1 VPWYLACPGRWPD
14 HGKVAPTG
22 ARGEEVPMTDEPE
35 HRPRL
40 RVGGWIPAYREKAG
54 RMTDDDEGP
63 DRLVT
68 TPLDGSGSLI
78 DDDGPEPGRRRRVL
92 LVAALVA
99 AIVLTAGGVATV
111 VNHGS
116 SAPDSAALVTDPVA
130 PAASAPAAP
139 IASPSA
145 SGQGG
150 ASAGADVERTD
161 KARPASSKPSPSATP
176 ASSKPTT
183 AAAHPLAPGSVISLE
198 PTDLP
203 GSRLR
208 HSDALA
214 WVDPISASSSALD
227 RADARWIVHAGLA
240 DSSCVSFESSNYPG
254 QYLRHQNSRLR
265 RDPPDGSDLFKS
277 DATFCPETA
286 GSAYVVR
293 FRSSNYP
300 TRYLNRQ
307 DTAMYL
313 ADAGVAGETFTVRP
327 PL

>member
-1 VPWYLACPGRWPD
+1 M
-14 HGKVAPTG
+14 
-22 ARGEEVPMTDEPE
+22 ARFREGEVLMSDEQE

-40 RVGGWIPAYREKAG
+40 RVGGWIPAYREKPRRAS
-54 RMTDDDEGP
+54 RDSSQDGP

-68 TPLDGSGSLI
+68 TPADGSGGDSAH
-78 DDDGPEPGRRRRVL
+78 DGPGSRRRRRVL

-99 AIVLTAGGVATV
+99 AIMLTAGGVAAAM
-111 VNHGS
+111 NRPGH
-116 SAPDSAALVTDPVA
+116 PAALVAPPAPVVS
-130 PAASAPAAP
+130 ASVPVP
-139 IASPSA
+139 TASPSA
-145 SGQGG
+145 SGEGG
-150 ASAGADVERTD
+150 ASSGVEVDRTD
-161 KARPASSKPSPSATP
+161 KALPATTKPSPSKTAAT
-176 ASSKPTT
+176 SKPTRT
-183 AAAHPLAPGSVISLE
+183 AAAAHPLAPGAVISLE

-208 HSDALA
+208 HSDAQA
-214 WVDPISASSSALD
+214 WVDPISASSPALD

-240 DSSCVSFESSNYPG
+240 DSGCVSFESSNYPG
-254 QYLRHQNSRLR
+254 EYLRHQNSRLR
-265 RDPPDGSDLFKS
+265 RDAPDGSDLFKS

-293 FRSSNYP
+293 LRSSNYP
-300 TRYLNRQ
+300 DRYLNRQ